1 MKSSTLNF
9 LFCGDFAPCR
19 RFEDIVVEKKDKIF
33 GDSLSVIRKADL
45 SFVNLEC
52 PLTTYASSICKS
64 GPSLKADPDCV
75 HALKF
80 FSLIGLANN
89 HIMDFGKDG
98 LQSTLEA
105 CESIGVPTTGA
116 GVNIKEAKK
125 HHIITVG
132 NLSVAIIAIAE
143 HEFNQAGDNA
153 GGSAPI
159 DVIDNYHQIML
170 AKKQADIVIVT
181 LHGGNEYFP
190 YPRPGLRKLCQ
201 HYIDLGVETVICHHP
216 HVPGAYEYYKG
227 KPIFYSLGNLIFDN
241 PKPTKD
247 WDLGYMVK
255 LEINKE
261 KKILSNAEIIPY
273 EQSVDIG
280 GIKLLVGEEKD
291 RLINRIESGRMTLE
305 NDETYIKEWQRFVEM
320 KSSSYLLTQYSP
332 ILFRG
337 IGFLSRKTPFEKL
350 FINSKNKL
358 RKLNLIR
365 CESHHELFK
374 CILENMHDIK
384 R

>member
-261 KKILSNAEIIPY
+261 KKIISNAEIIPY

>member
-1 MKSSTLNF
+1 MKSDSYNL

-19 RFEDIVVEKKDKIF
+19 GFEDFVLDKKEHIF
-33 GDSLSVIRKADL
+33 GDSQTLIKNADL

-261 KKILSNAEIIPY
+261 KKIISNAEIIPY